1 MLSIIRIL
9 IPVPVS
15 YLMIHLAIE
24 RHSIV
29 FSAVLWYRYELN
41 QSIAEYRISPTRHY
55 KLN

>member
-9 IPVPVS
+9 IVIPVPVS

-29 FSAVLWYRYELN
+29 FSSVLWYRYGLN
-41 QSIAEYRISPTRHY
+41 QSIAELVVDKSHEA
-55 KLN
+55 L